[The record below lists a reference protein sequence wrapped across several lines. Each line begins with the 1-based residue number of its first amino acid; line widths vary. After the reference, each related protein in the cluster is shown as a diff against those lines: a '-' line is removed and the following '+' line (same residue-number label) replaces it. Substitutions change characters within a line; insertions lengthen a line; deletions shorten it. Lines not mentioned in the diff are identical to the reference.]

1 MNKHCIEYI
10 YEKKIYYKSNKRTL
24 LLSCR
29 RGHSITKQPNISPK
43 CVSQALFTVSIYTYK
58 NMIVI

>member
-29 RGHSITKQPNISPK
+29 RGHSIT
-43 CVSQALFTVSIYTYK
+43 VSIYTYK
-58 NMIVI
+58 DMIMI